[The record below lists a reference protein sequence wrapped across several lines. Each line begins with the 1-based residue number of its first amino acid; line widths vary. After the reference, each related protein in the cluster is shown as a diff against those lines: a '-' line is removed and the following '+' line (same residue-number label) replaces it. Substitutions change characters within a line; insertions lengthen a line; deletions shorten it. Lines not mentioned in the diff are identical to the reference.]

1 MIISIYIGK
10 ETRRKSR
17 RRRRRVEKKKKKDDI
32 RYSVGGLRSTRISA
46 K

>member
-17 RRRRRVEKKKKKDDI
+17 RRRRRRVEGKKRRMIFDI
-32 RYSVGGLRSTRISA
+32 RLVA
-46 K
+46 